1 MSAWVHCPEC
11 GHRLF
16 FNKGGKFFIEI
27 KCSSCK
33 KILTIDERVC
43 NNETHDNPAS
53 SSRFGHKF
61 PDDRSSTRRG

>member
-16 FNKGGKFFIEI
+16 FDKGGKFFIEI

-33 KILTIDERVC
+33 RILTINEGVC
-43 NNETHDNPAS
+43 RKNETHHIDSAY
-53 SSRFGHKF
+53 HKPF
-61 PDDRSSTRRG
+61 DGRNSTCRR